1 MPSRADRMIMSRG
14 ALRRPTVLLVATCLS
29 LVTAVSAQH
38 EHHHHDPVE
47 IDDAAEVGDVRFEA
61 ACKPEV
67 TEQLDRALALLHHM
81 MYVQARGIFAEVKTQ
96 DPDCAMAG
104 WGVATSLFQP
114 LWGTRPSAA
123 ELDRG
128 RQAIEHAGEVVA
140 SDREAALVKATAGF
154 FEGPKERPFRD
165 RMDAWID
172 GMATAHSE
180 FADDVDVASLYGL
193 SLLTRA
199 QWAESDERDQLHD
212 RAESILRAIW
222 DERPEHPGAIH
233 YSIHATDVDGRAENA
248 LDMVKA
254 YADIAPHT
262 AHALHM
268 PSHIY
273 VRLGDWDQVI
283 DWNARSAD
291 AALDEPANGTVSH
304 HYIHAIDYL
313 VYAYL
318 QQGLD
323 EKAGKV
329 YRQVLD
335 KSPHQATFVSAF
347 HFAAMPARL
356 ALEQRDW
363 SAAADLA
370 VREPDYLPWDD
381 SQWAEAMSW
390 FAIGLG
396 QAKTDRLDEAE
407 QVKSRLD
414 QLRVEAEERGET
426 SMARY
431 IETDRLILAGWLAQ
445 LNGQGDEAE
454 ALLRRAVEI
463 ENSVEKHPVTPGAL
477 YPPREALG
485 DLLLAQ
491 GRPEAAMDA
500 YRQADEIW
508 PRRYNTYAGALHA
521 AFEAGDSEAVLTH
534 SRRLQVL
541 AGESKRAPRTGNQS
555 Q

>member
-1 MPSRADRMIMSRG
+1 MSTLS
-14 ALRRPTVLLVATCLS
+14 ALVVAGS
-29 LVTAVSAQH
+29 LAMGTSVRAQH
-38 EHHHHDPVE
+38 AHHHHEP
-47 IDDAAEVGDVRFEA
+47 IDIDAGAAVGDVVFGADCELAQA
-61 ACKPEV
+61 A
-67 TEQLDRALALLHHM
+67 QLDRALALLHHM
-81 MYVQARGIFAEVKTQ
+81 MYVQARAIFADIKQ
-96 DPDCAMAG
+96 ADPDCAMAW
-104 WGVATSLFQP
+104 WGVANSLFQP
-114 LWGTRPSAA
+114 LWGTRPSAR

-128 RQAIEHAGEVVA
+128 REAIQRAGAAVDSE
-140 SDREAALVKATAGF
+140 REAALILATAAF
-154 FEGPKERPFRD
+154 FDGPTARPFRE

-172 GMATAHSE
+172 GMATAY
-180 FADDVDVASLYGL
+180 ADFSKDADIASLYGL

-199 QWAESDERDQLHD
+199 QWAEADERHQLHD
-212 RAESILRAIW
+212 QAESVLRDIW
-222 DERPEHPGAIH
+222 NQRPEHPGAIH

-248 LDMVKA
+248 LDMVEA
-254 YADIAPHT
+254 YGGIAPHT

-291 AALDEPANGTVSH
+291 AALAEPANGTVSH

-323 EKAGKV
+323 DKAERV
-329 YRQVLD
+329 YRHALD
-335 KSPHQATFVSAF
+335 KDPHQPSFVSAF

-363 SAAADLA
+363 SAAAELA
-370 VREPDYLPWDD
+370 VREPDYLPWDE

-396 QAKTDRLDEAE
+396 QAKTGRMDEAE
-407 QVKSRLD
+407 QARLRLVELRD
-414 QLRVEAEERGET
+414 QAEQRGET

-431 IETDRLILAGWLAQ
+431 IETDQLILAGWLAQ
-445 LNGQGDEAE
+445 LDGQGREAE
-454 ALLRRAVEI
+454 ALLRRAVAI
-463 ENSVEKHPVTPGAL
+463 EDSVEKHPVTPGAL

-491 GRPEAAMDA
+491 ARPTAAMDA
-500 YRQADEIW
+500 YRKANEIW
-508 PRRYNTYAGALHA
+508 PGRYNTYAGALRA
-521 AFEAGDSEAVLTH
+521 AQAADDSEAVTAK
-534 SRRLQVL
+534 SRRLQAL
-541 AGESKRAPRTGNQS
+541 AENS
-555 Q
+555 QRPEPARR

>member
-1 MPSRADRMIMSRG
+1 MIMSRS
-14 ALRRPTVLLVATCLS
+14 AVQLPTLLLVVCFS
-29 LVTAVSAQH
+29 LVTVVSAQH

-47 IDDAAEVGDVRFEA
+47 IDDAAEVGDVRFQA
-61 ACKPEV
+61 DCKPEV
-67 TEQLDRALALLHHM
+67 AEQMDRALALLHHM
-81 MYVQARGIFAEVKTQ
+81 MYVQARANFAEVKTQ
-96 DPDCAMAG
+96 DPECAMAW

-114 LWGTRPSAA
+114 LWGTRPSAD

-128 RQAIEHAGEVVA
+128 RQAIEHARETVD
-140 SDREAALVKATAGF
+140 SEREAALIQATAGF
-154 FEGPKERPFRD
+154 FDGPNERPFRD

-172 GMATAHSE
+172 GMATAQTE

-199 QWAESDERDQLHD
+199 QWAEADERNQLHD

-222 DERPEHPGAIH
+222 DQRPEHPGAIH

-248 LDMVKA
+248 LDMVEA

-291 AALDEPANGTVSH
+291 AALAEPANGTVSH

-323 EKAGKV
+323 DEAERV

-335 KSPHQATFVSAF
+335 KDPHQATFVCAF

-363 SAAADLA
+363 SAAADLD
-370 VREPDYLPWDD
+370 VRQPGYLPWDD

-396 QAKTDRLDEAE
+396 QAKTGRLDEAE
-407 QVKSRLD
+407 QTRSRLAE
-414 QLRVEAEERGET
+414 LREQAEQRGET

-431 IETDRLILAGWLAQ
+431 IEADQLILAGWLAQ
-445 LNGQGDEAE
+445 LNGQRDDAE
-454 ALLRRAVEI
+454 ALLLRAVEI

-500 YRQADEIW
+500 FRQADKIW
-508 PRRYNTYAGALHA
+508 PRRYNTYAGALQA

-534 SRRLQVL
+534 ARRLQAL
-541 AGESKRAPRTGNQS
+541 AGDSKRAPGTGHQGH
-555 Q
+555 